1 MLDCWGD
8 RNAVLLKDMT
18 KPGEDRQ
25 VTTLAEAARFYDKNP
40 AAGEFVLVIE
50 GAASETC
57 TDVK

>member
-1 MLDCWGD
+1 
-8 RNAVLLKDMT
+8 MT

-25 VTTLAEAARFYDKNP
+25 VTTLADAARFYDKNP